1 MKETGLLRG
10 MVYSDI
16 GTRKIQNEP
25 GVFYSA
31 IKWDV
36 LQHNDN
42 PTMMGIYR
50 RDTEAN

>member
-10 MVYSDI
+10 MVDSDI
-16 GTRKIQNEP
+16 GTGKLQNEP

-36 LQHNDN
+36 LQHNDS
-42 PTMMGIYR
+42 PTIIGIYR